1 MNLILSLITIGLI
14 IYSVR
19 LFVLNLDHKKRA
31 EQAIKEYK
39 HLKDDYF
46 ELMRE
51 MRDLKNKN
59 ILLESII
66 KTIKSK

>member
-1 MNLILSLITIGLI
+1 MNLILALITIGLI

>member
-1 MNLILSLITIGLI
+1 MNLILPLITIGLI

-19 LFVLNLDHKKRA
+19 LFVLNLNHKKRA

-51 MRDLKNKN
+51 LRDLKNKN
-59 ILLESII
+59 ILLESIL